1 MNKLYW
7 KGRKIKNALIFR
19 IKVFF
24 HKRRDKL
31 EAKKNDLLFEKS
43 VVKEVIKIFIENICI
58 IALILFFEQILVSE
72 KYVGIFYYGFQKWI
86 IKTNALVVEDR
97 GLLIDVLS
105 AIVGAAGVFLGLYCA
120 NIMSM
125 YAEKYA
131 NAPQSI
137 SQLFE
142 HDIVSNKCIKAI
154 TNYLIFSV
162 LVLFLQIIQ
171 VDIGLIMLIVLGVK
185 ALKIIVSF
193 GFMSRRTYQF
203 SDMYYVTNAVYKEIY
218 RNLLHLNKGKM
229 FIHDKNFQNY
239 YKKQVKKSVDV
250 LAEINNYNL
259 EKEEKISVSV
269 ENFMKRNVALIGVY
283 WQEKSRILYD
293 SYWYDDKVTYKKWY
307 SVSDTE
313 IEIALKTGTLLGY
326 NTEKNYLWLE
336 EEIERINDNGL
347 QYLINQKSFAG
358 VIRWLDT
365 LGDLAERAVESGN
378 AVYYVDYLY
387 KIQKKLQN
395 IIGKET
401 ISLEEEMSLTE
412 HIVVNYLG
420 VLVGIR
426 KYIEKW
432 GDESCFC
439 DVRLFERK
447 FWKNPNR
454 FYNYFD
460 VNKIYNG
467 VKVEVK
473 LEKHRITPEW
483 YINQVV
489 AKHYY
494 DELLQIYIKVNESVN
509 RYIPELARELLNRK
523 RDAGAMVVFAKYSEV
538 KSKVNLLDVLIVE
551 KMNWLCRYH
560 KEQSIVWDDKPEI
573 DVAKKFDLIYKTM
586 SSEWCKCT
594 SNFVINHWDIYEK
607 YPDILGACA
616 TYLCDILID
625 AIVDNEFD
633 TFASNY
639 KNLLG
644 ILLLYQEYS
653 RKELIG
659 IKEKFRQSAVLAVY
673 SNPIIEYSM
682 ISGYAYLWGE
692 ILSDEHWKDLI
703 LEDAKKNLAKD
714 DMAKK
719 FCEIIDSVH
728 YRRPAIHN
736 RDVLHTGWK
745 QRLESA
751 LKNNGNINWKRNRF
765 YEVYDG
771 ESKILKVVLNDKNDY
786 DFLRYEACEIYAI
799 VILNQFID
807 EENRYHSSDGW
818 EERYYEW

>member
-1 MNKLYW
+1 MERLYW
-7 KGRKIKNALIFR
+7 KGRKIKNAVLFK
-19 IKVFF
+19 IKAFF
-24 HKRRDKL
+24 HKRRDEL
-31 EAKKNDLLFEKS
+31 ESKKDDLLFEKS
-43 VVKEVIKIFIENICI
+43 VVKEVIKVFIKNICI
-58 IALILFFEQILVSE
+58 IALILLLEQILVSE
-72 KYVGIFYYGFQKWI
+72 KCDGIFPYGLQKWI

-97 GLLIDVLS
+97 SLLIDVLS
-105 AIVGAAGVFLGLYCA
+105 AIVGVAGVFLGLYCA

-137 SQLFE
+137 SRLFE
-142 HDIVSNKCIKAI
+142 NDIVSNKCIKAI

-162 LVLFLQIIQ
+162 VVLFLQIIQ
-171 VDIGLIMLIVLGVK
+171 IDIGIIMLIVLGVK

-193 GFMSRRTYQF
+193 AFMSRRTYQF

-229 FIHDKNFQNY
+229 FTHDKNFQNH
-239 YKKQVKKSVDV
+239 YKKQVKKCVGI

-259 EKEEKISVSV
+259 EKEEKISASV
-269 ENFMKRNVALIGVY
+269 ESFMKHNVALIYTY
-283 WQEKSRILYD
+283 WQEKSKISYD
-293 SYWYDDKVTYKKWY
+293 SYWYDDKVVYKKWY
-307 SVSDTE
+307 SASDTE
-313 IEIALKTGTLLGY
+313 IEMALKTGTLLGY

-336 EEIERINDNGL
+336 EDIEKINDNGL
-347 QYLINQKSFAG
+347 QYLINQKSFVG
-358 VIRWLDT
+358 LIRWLGT
-365 LGDLAERAVESGN
+365 LENLSERAVESGN
-378 AVYYVDYLY
+378 VVYYVDYLY

-395 IIGKET
+395 TIGKEKF
-401 ISLEEEMSLTE
+401 SLEEEMALAE
-412 HIVVNYLG
+412 HIVVSYLG
-420 VLVGIR
+420 VLVGVR

-432 GDESCFC
+432 SEGSCFC
-439 DVRLFERK
+439 DVKLFERK
-447 FWKNPNR
+447 SWKNPNR

-460 VNKIYNG
+460 VNKIYDG
-467 VKVEVK
+467 VKAEIR

-494 DELLQIYIKVNESVN
+494 DELLQIYIKVNDSVN
-509 RYIPELARELLNRK
+509 KYIPELAKELLNQN

-538 KSKVNLLDVLIVE
+538 KSKVNMLDVLIADRLD
-551 KMNWLCRYH
+551 WLLGYH
-560 KEQSIVWDDKPEI
+560 KEQSIVWNDKPEI
-573 DVAKKFDLIYKTM
+573 DVAKNFDSIYKAM

-594 SNFVINHWDIYEK
+594 SNFVLNHWDIYEK

-616 TYLCDILID
+616 TYLCDILIE
-625 AIVDNEFD
+625 AIVDNEID

-659 IKEKFRQSAVLAVY
+659 IKETFRQSAVVAVY
-673 SNPIIEYSM
+673 SNPIIEYCM

-692 ILSDEHWKDLI
+692 ISCDERWKELI
-703 LEDAKKNLAKD
+703 LEDAKRILVKD
-714 DMAKK
+714 DMAKR
-719 FCEIIDSVH
+719 FCEILSSVR
-728 YRRPAIHN
+728 YRMPAIYN

-745 QRLESA
+745 QRIESA
-751 LKNNGNINWKRNRF
+751 LKNSGNIIWKRNRF

-771 ESKILKVVLNDKNDY
+771 KSKILKIVLNNKNY
-786 DFLRYEACEIYAI
+786 HNLLRCEAYEIYAI
-799 VILNQFID
+799 VILNQFVD
-807 EENRYHSSDGW
+807 EENRYHSRDRW
-818 EERYYEW
+818 EEKYYG

>member
-7 KGRKIKNALIFR
+7 KGRKIKNALLFR
-19 IKVFF
+19 IKAFF
-24 HKRRDKL
+24 HKRKD
-31 EAKKNDLLFEKS
+31 EMESKKDDLLFEKS
-43 VVKEVIKIFIENICI
+43 VMKEVIKAFIKNICI
-58 IALILFFEQILVSE
+58 IALIMFLEQILVSE
-72 KYVGIFYYGFQKWI
+72 KCDGIVPYGFQKWI

-97 GLLIDVLS
+97 SLLTDVLS
-105 AIVGAAGVFLGLYCA
+105 AIVGVAGVFLGLYCA

-137 SQLFE
+137 SRLFE
-142 HDIVSNKCIKAI
+142 NDIVSNKCIKAI

-162 LVLFLQIIQ
+162 VVLFLQIIKI
-171 VDIGLIMLIVLGVK
+171 DIGIIMLIVLGVK

-203 SDMYYVTNAVYKEIY
+203 SDMYYVTNSVYKEIY
-218 RNLLHLNKGKM
+218 RNILHLNNGKM
-229 FIHDKNFQNY
+229 FTHDKNFQNH
-239 YKKQVKKSVDV
+239 YKKQVKKCVET

-259 EKEEKISVSV
+259 EKEEKISASV
-269 ENFMKRNVALIGVY
+269 ESFMKQNVSLMYTY
-283 WQEKSRILYD
+283 WQEKSRIPYD
-293 SYWYDDKVTYKKWY
+293 SCWYDDKVVYKKWY
-307 SVSDTE
+307 SASDAE
-313 IEIALKTGTLLGY
+313 INMALKTGTLLGY

-336 EEIERINDNGL
+336 EDIERINDNGL
-347 QYLINQKSFAG
+347 QYLINQKSFIG
-358 VIRWLDT
+358 LIRWLGT
-365 LGDLAERAVESGN
+365 LENLSERAVESGN
-378 AVYYVDYLY
+378 VVYYVDYLY

-395 IIGKET
+395 TIGKERF
-401 ISLEEEMSLTE
+401 SLEEEMALAE
-412 HIVVNYLG
+412 HIVVSYLG
-420 VLVGIR
+420 VLVGVR

-432 GDESCFC
+432 SEESCFC
-439 DVRLFERK
+439 DVKLFERS

-460 VNKIYNG
+460 VNKMYNG
-467 VKVEVK
+467 VKAEVK

-494 DELLQIYIKVNESVN
+494 DELLQIYIKVNDLVN
-509 RYIPELARELLNRK
+509 MHIPELAKELLNQN

-538 KSKVNLLDVLIVE
+538 KSKVNMLDVLIAD
-551 KMNWLCRYH
+551 KLDWLLGYH
-560 KEQSIVWDDKPEI
+560 KEQSIVWNDKPEI
-573 DVAKKFDLIYKTM
+573 DVAKNFDSIYKAM

-594 SNFVINHWDIYEK
+594 SNFVLNHWDIYEE

-625 AIVDNEFD
+625 AIVDNEID

-659 IKEKFRQSAVLAVY
+659 IKETFRQSAVMAVY
-673 SNPIIEYSM
+673 SNPIIEYCM

-692 ILSDEHWKDLI
+692 ISCDECWKELI
-703 LEDAKKNLAKD
+703 LEDAKRILVKD

-719 FCEIIDSVH
+719 FCEILSSVR
-728 YRRPAIHN
+728 YRMPAIHN

-745 QRLESA
+745 QRIESA
-751 LKNNGNINWKRNRF
+751 LKNSGNIIWKRNRF

-771 ESKILKVVLNDKNDY
+771 ESKILKIILSEKN
-786 DFLRYEACEIYAI
+786 FHNFFRYEAYEIYAI
-799 VILNQFID
+799 VILNQFVD
-807 EENRYHSSDGW
+807 EENRYHSRDGW
-818 EERYYEW
+818 EGKYYE

>member
-1 MNKLYW
+1 MEKLYW
-7 KGRKIKNALIFR
+7 KGRKIKNAVLFK
-19 IKVFF
+19 IKAFF
-24 HKRRDKL
+24 HKRRDEL
-31 EAKKNDLLFEKS
+31 ESKKDDLLFEKN
-43 VVKEVIKIFIENICI
+43 VVKEVIKAFIKNICI
-58 IALILFFEQILVSE
+58 IALILFLEQILVSE
-72 KYVGIFYYGFQKWI
+72 KCDGIFPYGLQKWI

-97 GLLIDVLS
+97 SLLTDVLS
-105 AIVGAAGVFLGLYCA
+105 AIVGVTGVFLGLYCA

-137 SQLFE
+137 SRLFE
-142 HDIVSNKCIKAI
+142 NDIVSNKCIKSI

-162 LVLFLQIIQ
+162 VVLFLQIIQ
-171 VDIGLIMLIVLGVK
+171 IDIGIIMLIVLGVK

-193 GFMSRRTYQF
+193 AFMSRRTYQF

-229 FIHDKNFQNY
+229 FTHDKNFQKY
-239 YKKQVKKSVDV
+239 YKKQVKKCVGI

-259 EKEEKISVSV
+259 EKEEKISASV
-269 ENFMKRNVALIGVY
+269 ESFMKHNVALIYTY
-283 WQEKSRILYD
+283 WQEKSKISYD
-293 SYWYDDKVTYKKWY
+293 SYWYDDKVVYKKWY
-307 SVSDTE
+307 SASD
-313 IEIALKTGTLLGY
+313 IEIKMALKTGTLLGY

-336 EEIERINDNGL
+336 EDIEQINDNGL

-358 VIRWLDT
+358 LIRWLGT
-365 LGDLAERAVESGN
+365 LENLSERAVESGN
-378 AVYYVDYLY
+378 VVYYFDYLY

-395 IIGKET
+395 TIGKEKF
-401 ISLEEEMSLTE
+401 SLEEEMALAE
-412 HIVVNYLG
+412 HIVVSYLG
-420 VLVGIR
+420 VLVGVR

-432 GDESCFC
+432 SEESCFC
-439 DVRLFERK
+439 DVKLFERK
-447 FWKNPNR
+447 SWKNPNR

-460 VNKIYNG
+460 VNKIYDG
-467 VKVEVK
+467 VKAEIR

-494 DELLQIYIKVNESVN
+494 DELLQIYIKVNDSVN
-509 RYIPELARELLNRK
+509 KYIPELAKELLNQK

-538 KSKVNLLDVLIVE
+538 KSKVNMLDVLIADRLD
-551 KMNWLCRYH
+551 WLLGYH
-560 KEQSIVWDDKPEI
+560 KEQSIVWNDKPEI
-573 DVAKKFDLIYKTM
+573 DVAKNFDSIYKAM

-594 SNFVINHWDIYEK
+594 SNFVLNHWDIYEK

-616 TYLCDILID
+616 TYLCDILIE
-625 AIVDNEFD
+625 AIVDNEID

-659 IKEKFRQSAVLAVY
+659 IKETFRQSAVVAVY
-673 SNPIIEYSM
+673 SNPIIEYCM

-692 ILSDEHWKDLI
+692 ISCDERWKELI
-703 LEDAKKNLAKD
+703 LEDAKRILVKD
-714 DMAKK
+714 DMAKR
-719 FCEIIDSVH
+719 FCEILSSVR
-728 YRRPAIHN
+728 YRMPAIYN

-745 QRLESA
+745 QRIESA
-751 LKNNGNINWKRNRF
+751 LKNSGNIIWKRNRF

-771 ESKILKVVLNDKNDY
+771 KSKILKIVLNNKNY
-786 DFLRYEACEIYAI
+786 HNLLRCEAYEIYAI
-799 VILNQFID
+799 VILNQFVD
-807 EENRYHSSDGW
+807 EENRYHSRDRW
-818 EERYYEW
+818 EEKYYG

>member
-1 MNKLYW
+1 MEKLYW
-7 KGRKIKNALIFR
+7 KGRKIKNAVLFK
-19 IKVFF
+19 IKAFF
-24 HKRRDKL
+24 HKRRDEL
-31 EAKKNDLLFEKS
+31 ESKKDDLLFEKN
-43 VVKEVIKIFIENICI
+43 VVKEVIKAFIKNICI
-58 IALILFFEQILVSE
+58 IALILFLEQILVSE
-72 KYVGIFYYGFQKWI
+72 KCDGIFPYGLQKWI

-97 GLLIDVLS
+97 SLLTDVLS
-105 AIVGAAGVFLGLYCA
+105 AIVGVTGVFLGLYCA

-137 SQLFE
+137 SRLFE
-142 HDIVSNKCIKAI
+142 NDIVSNKCIKAI

-162 LVLFLQIIQ
+162 VVLFLQIIQ
-171 VDIGLIMLIVLGVK
+171 IDIGIIMLIVLGVK

-193 GFMSRRTYQF
+193 AFMSRRTYQF

-229 FIHDKNFQNY
+229 FTHDKNFQKY
-239 YKKQVKKSVDV
+239 YKKQVKKCVGI

-259 EKEEKISVSV
+259 EKEEKISASV
-269 ENFMKRNVALIGVY
+269 ESFMKHNVALIYTY
-283 WQEKSRILYD
+283 WQEKSKISYD
-293 SYWYDDKVTYKKWY
+293 SYWYDDKVVYKKWY
-307 SVSDTE
+307 SASD
-313 IEIALKTGTLLGY
+313 IEIKMALKTGTLLGY

-336 EEIERINDNGL
+336 EDIEQINDNGL

-358 VIRWLDT
+358 LIRWLGT
-365 LGDLAERAVESGN
+365 LENLSERAVESGN
-378 AVYYVDYLY
+378 VVYYFDYLY

-395 IIGKET
+395 TIGKEKF
-401 ISLEEEMSLTE
+401 SLEEEMALAE
-412 HIVVNYLG
+412 HIVVSYLG
-420 VLVGIR
+420 VLVGVR

-432 GDESCFC
+432 SEESCFC
-439 DVRLFERK
+439 DVKLFERK
-447 FWKNPNR
+447 SWKNPNR

-460 VNKIYNG
+460 VNKIYDG
-467 VKVEVK
+467 VKAEIR

-494 DELLQIYIKVNESVN
+494 DELLQIYIKVNDSVN
-509 RYIPELARELLNRK
+509 KYIPELAKELLNQK

-538 KSKVNLLDVLIVE
+538 KSKVNMLDVLIADRLD
-551 KMNWLCRYH
+551 WLLGYH
-560 KEQSIVWDDKPEI
+560 KEQSIVWNDKPEI
-573 DVAKKFDLIYKTM
+573 DVAKNFDSIYKAM

-594 SNFVINHWDIYEK
+594 SNFVLNHWDIYEK

-616 TYLCDILID
+616 TYLCDILIE
-625 AIVDNEFD
+625 AIVDNEID

-659 IKEKFRQSAVLAVY
+659 IKETFRQSAVVAVY
-673 SNPIIEYSM
+673 SNPIIEYCM

-692 ILSDEHWKDLI
+692 ISCDERWKELI
-703 LEDAKKNLAKD
+703 LEDAKRILVKD
-714 DMAKK
+714 DMAKR
-719 FCEIIDSVH
+719 FCEILSSVR
-728 YRRPAIHN
+728 YRMPAIYN

-745 QRLESA
+745 QRIESA
-751 LKNNGNINWKRNRF
+751 LKNSGNIIWKRNRF

-771 ESKILKVVLNDKNDY
+771 KSKILKIVLNNKNY
-786 DFLRYEACEIYAI
+786 HNLLRCEAYEIYAI
-799 VILNQFID
+799 VILNQFVD
-807 EENRYHSSDGW
+807 EENRYHSRDRW
-818 EERYYEW
+818 EEKYYG